1 MSLFDDDRPARPAA
15 DSAHQIGQPLDRLS
29 VDELNARVA
38 ALRSEIA
45 RLEAAISAK
54 SAHRDAAESVF
65 RS

>member
-29 VDELNARVA
+29 VGELNERIVT
-38 ALRSEIA
+38 LRGEIA
-45 RLEAAISAK
+45 RLEAAIAAK
-54 SAHRDAAESVF
+54 SAHRDAAENVF

>member
-15 DSAHQIGQPLDRLS
+15 DSTHQIGQPLDRLS
-29 VDELNARVA
+29 VEELNARIA
-38 ALRSEIA
+38 TLRGEIA
-45 RLEAAISAK
+45 RLEAAVSAK